1 MAQQLPIALQIGGL
15 AFDYASYDSRGDVLY
30 LHVGPPSTANGGQQT
45 PEGHVVRYNAEGQV
59 VGLTIIN
66 ARWLLERDG
75 ALAVTVPERVEV
87 DSDTLAPALVPA

>member
-1 MAQQLPIALQIGGL
+1 M
-15 AFDYASYDSRGDVLY
+15 
-30 LHVGPPSTANGGQQT
+30 
-45 PEGHVVRYNAEGQV
+45 

-87 DSDTLAPALVPA
+87 DSNTLAPVLAPA